1 MTIYQNINVY
11 LAIKLRIHLNFLITI
26 LINLFCCWEKVFIHN
41 VYMGEWKRFHE
52 TSLTKKQDFYSNINM
67 EDITESNYNHTKRV
81 CKDFEIKNL
90 DECHGL
96 YLKNNTLL
104 LTGAFE
110 NFRKMCLEIYELD
123 TAKFLSAPELAWQA
137 ALKKTKVKLDLLTNI
152 DMILIVENVLEEEYN
167 NK

>member
-1 MTIYQNINVY
+1 
-11 LAIKLRIHLNFLITI
+11 
-26 LINLFCCWEKVFIHN
+26 
-41 VYMGEWKRFHE
+41 MGEWKRFHE

-96 YLKNNTLL
+96 YLKNNALL

-123 TAKFLSAPELAWQA
+123 TAKFFSAPELA
-137 ALKKTKVKLDLLTNI
+137 
-152 DMILIVENVLEEEYN
+152 
-167 NK
+167 